1 MIADEILSQLE
12 KDYYKRIVPAVRK
25 EILELKAEIGD
36 LGKEQRHFYLLK
48 QLILI
53 ENEIAVIYAQYKRLT
68 EADSPYLE
76 KYISTLR
83 LAGLERQLKKIKYE
97 LKVVKSSNGNS
108 KITPEQVIQ
117 ARDFPISELIEV
129 IRNKALCPFHDDH
142 NPSMG
147 IKNNR
152 YHCFACGEKGDV
164 IEFVMK
170 RECLNFVEAVKRL
183 Q

>member
-1 MIADEILSQLE
+1 MENNPKTKIDNNIGIFYEKKFGQLGQPNE
-12 KDYYKRIVPAVRK
+12 KDWCMV
-25 EILELKAEIGD
+25 
-36 LGKEQRHFYLLK
+36 
-48 QLILI
+48 
-53 ENEIAVIYAQYKRLT
+53 
-68 EADSPYLE
+68 
-76 KYISTLR
+76 
-83 LAGLERQLKKIKYE
+83 
-97 LKVVKSSNGNS
+97 
-108 KITPEQVIQ
+108 
-117 ARDFPISELIEV
+117 
-129 IRNKALCPFHDDH
+129 LCPFHDDH